1 MHFIFP
7 TAASSLSLLTMQ
19 RVCYNWL
26 EQIYWIG
33 MRRYHRS
40 RVCVCFFLF
49 FFYFY
54 FFSENECSKP
64 LMHLIYVNATR
75 VNMVRSIWFRKIFCT
90 LWRFCNTYWYT
101 GDSGIVLLAWLI
113 LCRHQCSC
121 YASVNSSCAQPPSP
135 PPPGYCGAFARLVSP
150 GGWGIYKFCTVRG
163 PGICQ
168 PRGH

>member
-33 MRRYHRS
+33 MRRYYRS
-40 RVCVCFFLF
+40 RVCACVLLIFLIF
-49 FFYFY
+49 I
-54 FFSENECSKP
+54 FSENECSKP
-64 LMHLIYVNATR
+64 LMYLIYVNRTR
-75 VNMVRSIWFRKIFCT
+75 LNMLRSIWFRKINIF
-90 LWRFCNTYWYT
+90 LY
-101 GDSGIVLLAWLI
+101 IVAFWQHLVVLLLAWLI
-113 LCRHQCSC
+113 LCRRQCSC
-121 YASVNSSCAQPPSP
+121 YASVNSSCAQPP
-135 PPPGYCGAFARLVSP
+135 PPPGYCGAFARLVSA
-150 GGWGIYKFCTVRG
+150 GGWGICKFCTARG